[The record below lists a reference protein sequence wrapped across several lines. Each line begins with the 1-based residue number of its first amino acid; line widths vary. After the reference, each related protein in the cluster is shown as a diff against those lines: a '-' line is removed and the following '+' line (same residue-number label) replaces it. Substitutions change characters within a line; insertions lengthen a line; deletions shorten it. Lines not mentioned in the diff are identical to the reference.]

1 LFTIIFSLVTCAD
14 QPDSYASVSLYFD
27 WQIAMPTLL
36 FVTYGGGHVNMIIPL
51 LERLRERENFKCV
64 TLALTTAAKK
74 LEQCDLPWRGFSS
87 LLRDDDERAREW
99 GERLVENLPA
109 SEQVTREE
117 SIAYLGLSYADLE
130 DRVGV
135 EAAAQLYASE
145 GRNAFLPL
153 GPVRRLFD
161 ELMPDLVITTISPRA
176 ERAAVV
182 VARERNIPSLCLID
196 LFGTSSLYHARE
208 AGYGTRVCVI
218 SEAARQWLIGEGRGE
233 DEVVVTGNPAFDQ
246 LGNPEL
252 QVRGSQQRQSKG
264 WDDCRVILWASQI
277 EPAHNPITGE
287 VGDPELPMRI
297 EKSLVEIVERRPD
310 WRLVIR
316 PHPNEP
322 ARDDLGHEQ
331 VVISSREED
340 LHTLLQAVD
349 VVVIMTST
357 VGLEARLL
365 GKPLVSV
372 DLSVFS
378 KGTPYKDAGL
388 SLGVHDLN
396 ELEATIEVALKQGE
410 KMADGFAQLGRATD
424 AVVGQID
431 ALLMGYV

>member
-1 LFTIIFSLVTCAD
+1 
-14 QPDSYASVSLYFD
+14 
-27 WQIAMPTLL
+27 MPTLL

-51 LERLRERENFKCV
+51 LERLRERENFQCV
-64 TLALTTAAKK
+64 TLALTTAANKI
-74 LEQCDLPWRGFSS
+74 EQCGLPWRGFSS
-87 LLRDDDERAREW
+87 LLRDEDERARVW

-109 SEQVTREE
+109 SEQVTRNE
-117 SIAYLGLSYADLE
+117 SIAYLGLSYTDLE

-135 EAAAQLYASE
+135 EMAAQLYAQE

-153 GPVRRLFD
+153 GPMRRLFD
-161 ELMPDLVITTISPRA
+161 ELAPDLVIATISPRA
-176 ERAAVV
+176 ERAAIV

-218 SEAARQWLIGEGRGE
+218 SEAARQWLIDEGRGE

-246 LGNPEL
+246 LSNPEL
-252 QVRGSQQRQSKG
+252 LTRGSQLRQSKG
-264 WDDCRVILWASQI
+264 WDDCQVILWASQV
-277 EPAHNPITGE
+277 EPGHNPGTGE
-287 VGDPELPMRI
+287 IGDPELPGRI
-297 EKSLVEIVERRPD
+297 ENTLLEIIENRPG

-322 ARDDLGHEQ
+322 ARDDPKQER
-331 VVISSREED
+331 VVVSGRDEN
-340 LHTLLQAVD
+340 LHALLHAVD

-365 GKPLVSV
+365 GKPLVTV
-372 DLSVFS
+372 DLSIFS
-378 KGTPYKDAGL
+378 KGTPYEEAGL
-388 SLGVHDLN
+388 SLGVHDLC

-410 KMADGFAQLGRATD
+410 TMANGFAQLGGATD
-424 AVVGQID
+424 TVVGQID
-431 ALLMGYV
+431 ALLKGCV